1 MDKKIFNLN
10 LHSKYYFTNELIQY
24 LEISQK
30 PYTIL
35 EISNIVRIKIFN
47 MCKTKEVTWEE
58 IDLFN
63 LNSKFDKI
71 GVNHMIKLI
80 IKNFI
85 IKESNEPD
93 CKFYYYYQNPI
104 QVKKLL

>member
-1 MDKKIFNLN
+1 MNKKTFNLN
-10 LHSKYYFTNELIQY
+10 FHSKYYFTNELIQY

-35 EISNIVRIKIFN
+35 EISNTIRMKIFN

-63 LNSKFDKI
+63 LNSKQMF
-71 GVNHMIKLI
+71 LI
-80 IKNFI
+80 FESPCKHRRI
-85 IKESNEPD
+85 I
-93 CKFYYYYQNPI
+93 
-104 QVKKLL
+104 